1 MLNGRLCSSSR
12 IFRSKCSCCTARTRS
27 SKRVRIVFFSSSTEL
42 KSVMRSMEVH
52 PAPAVANDGASL
64 QTMMISSEPDAETKE
79 KMRRY
84 IVENSQLRMQLQR
97 ERQQHEESLKG
108 KELEYEQSKVTLQ
121 EEFSKKLE
129 ENRELKGAIE
139 EKERDIAGKSE
150 VIADLREVVT
160 SQKEMIA
167 EQETVG

>member
-1 MLNGRLCSSSR
+1 
-12 IFRSKCSCCTARTRS
+12 
-27 SKRVRIVFFSSSTEL
+27 
-42 KSVMRSMEVH
+42 MRSMEVH
-52 PAPAVANDGASL
+52 PVPAVANNGASL
-64 QTMMISSEPDAETKE
+64 QTLMIRNEPDAETKE

-84 IVENSQLRMQLQR
+84 IVENSQLRLQLQR

-129 ENRELKGAIE
+129 ENRGLRGAIE

-150 VIADLREVVT
+150 VIADLREVVI

-167 EQETVG
+167 KQETVR

>member
-1 MLNGRLCSSSR
+1 
-12 IFRSKCSCCTARTRS
+12 
-27 SKRVRIVFFSSSTEL
+27 
-42 KSVMRSMEVH
+42 MRSMEVH

-150 VIADLREVVT
+150 VIADLHEVVT

-167 EQETVG
+167 EQEAVG